1 MASPVDFTKLLGRNN
16 NNISKLYQIIKNR
29 KHDPFNFEP
38 IKILMMLS

>member
-1 MASPVDFTKLLGRNN
+1 MASPVNFTKLLGRS
-16 NNISKLYQIIKNR
+16 NNINKLYRIIKDK